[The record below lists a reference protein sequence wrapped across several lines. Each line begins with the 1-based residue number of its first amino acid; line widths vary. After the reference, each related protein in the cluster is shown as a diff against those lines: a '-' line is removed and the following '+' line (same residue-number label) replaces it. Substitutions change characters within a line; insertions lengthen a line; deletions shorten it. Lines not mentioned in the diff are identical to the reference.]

1 MTKRLLKDIHNK
13 FGNKALKTYPSI
25 NIFNFAYKILVKKI
39 KHIPILNYIDFNK
52 EEAIKLLE
60 EKYQWKRYGGKHY
73 ESIFT
78 RFFQGYLLPN
88 KYNYDK
94 RKAHLSTM
102 IMSGQISRDDAL
114 LELKSNPYPD
124 QKLLEEDLQFFLKK
138 FDFTKKEFE
147 IIMKETPKD
156 PKEFQSYESMLE
168 KLKPLVLKI
177 KEYAKGN

>member
-1 MTKRLLKDIHNK
+1 M
-13 FGNKALKTYPSI
+13 
-25 NIFNFAYKILVKKI
+25 
-39 KHIPILNYIDFNK
+39 
-52 EEAIKLLE
+52 
-60 EKYQWKRYGGKHY
+60 
-73 ESIFT
+73 
-78 RFFQGYLLPN
+78 
-88 KYNYDK
+88 
-94 RKAHLSTM
+94 
-102 IMSGQISRDDAL
+102 